1 MTNYAALG
9 EFTAYSRQAK
19 DAASRRFAL
28 LHNLSNTLR
37 RQSEDPL
44 IPFAEDKLQADVA
57 EIASADAEMRA
68 ALERANQAAALCGE
82 RPLALSK
89 LHAWE

>member
-28 LHNLSNTLR
+28 LHNLSDSLR
-37 RQSEDPL
+37 GLSEDPL
-44 IPFAEDKLQADVA
+44 IPLAEDKLQSDIAD
-57 EIASADAEMRA
+57 IARADAEMRA

-82 RPLALSK
+82 SPLALSK